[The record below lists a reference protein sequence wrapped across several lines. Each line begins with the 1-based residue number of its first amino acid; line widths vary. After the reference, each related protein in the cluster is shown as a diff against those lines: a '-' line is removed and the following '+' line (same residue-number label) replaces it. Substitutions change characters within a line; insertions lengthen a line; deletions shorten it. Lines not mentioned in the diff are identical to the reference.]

1 MGINITQ
8 STFCC
13 LVMQYF
19 NCDETKAT
27 QIIDGA
33 RASNTIND
41 LYVLVSFKQ

>member
-19 NCDETKAT
+19 NCDEARAE

-33 RASNTIND
+33 RKSNTLND
-41 LYVLVSFKQ
+41 LYALVRFKQ